1 MRERSEEKEMMR
13 TDRVLWDT
21 DVIFRVW
28 LATVQA
34 VKEGKG

>member
-1 MRERSEEKEMMR
+1 MRERSEEREMMQ
-13 TDRVLWDT
+13 TDHVLWDI